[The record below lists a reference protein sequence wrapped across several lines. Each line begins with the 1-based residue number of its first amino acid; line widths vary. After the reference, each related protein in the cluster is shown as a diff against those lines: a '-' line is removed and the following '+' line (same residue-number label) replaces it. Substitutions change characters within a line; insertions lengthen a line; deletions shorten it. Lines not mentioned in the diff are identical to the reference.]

1 MAGAVPFFLAITTER
16 KSPGVQRR
24 VQVAGPIAGL
34 GTSAAVVPEGS
45 PVAADVVLEA
55 MTDGRITVTGT
66 VSATFEGECRRCLEQ
81 VRGDVVVDVQEVF
94 ERHPDV
100 DAETYPLDGEH
111 LDLEPMLRD
120 AVLLALPLA
129 PLCSEGCA
137 GPAPDAHPV
146 VTADNPAAAADD
158 PRWAALRELR
168 FD

>member
-1 MAGAVPFFLAITTER
+1 MNPFVLGITTER

-34 GTSAAVVPEGS
+34 GTSAAVVPDDAA
-45 PVAADVVLEA
+45 VAAGVVLEA

-66 VSATFEGECRRCLEQ
+66 VSAPFEGECRRCLET
-81 VRGDVVVDVQEVF
+81 VVGEVAVDVQEVY
-94 ERHPDV
+94 ERSPAD
-100 DAETYPLDGEH
+100 DAETYPLDGDQ
-111 LDLEPMLRD
+111 LDLEPMIRD

-129 PLCSEGCA
+129 PLCEEGCA
-137 GPAPDAHPV
+137 GPAPEAHPV
-146 VTADNPAAAADD
+146 VTEDHPAAPVDD